1 MVIRLTETGW
11 ETEVGEDLGL
21 WTENTD
27 YTLEGKEDR
36 LILNADVEVRTG
48 GGSDYLLGVDG
59 IGDNSNRD
67 SGSGIAIGRGL
78 QGEAGILKTEDGN
91 DVLVG
96 TARNSRRAIG
106 IHNRGIIDTGK
117 GKDFISGNATP
128 REAIAGN
135 INYGIIN
142 DSLSTISTGEGND
155 SIFGRAKARVS
166 RGIANYSDI
175 STGEG
180 DDSIIGI
187 AEAKSNGGVG
197 GRIGIRQTN
206 LGTIDM
212 GDGEDL
218 IRGEGRT
225 LGIEN
230 PGSINIGIENGGV
243 INMGK
248 GNDTVDALTGGFSRS
263 GISVGTVNLGKGEDL
278 ILGYGEQIV
287 DGGEGYDTAMMGI
300 NKGDAGIFI
309 SGASG
314 STVDLPD
321 VAFSGNSEEPFKVE
335 IGTMTFINVEQFIF
349 NDFVISVETIF

>member
-11 ETEVGEDLGL
+11 ETEVGDNLGL
-21 WTENTD
+21 WTEKTD
-27 YTLEGKEDR
+27 YTLEGKEDK
-36 LILNADVEVRTG
+36 LSLSADVEVRTG
-48 GGSDYLLGVDG
+48 GGSDYLLGIGG

-67 SGSGIAIGRGL
+67 SGSGISIGGNL
-78 QGEAGILKTEDGN
+78 QGKAGILKTEDGN
-91 DVLVG
+91 DVLIG
-96 TARNSRRAIG
+96 TAKNPRRAVG
-106 IHNRGIIDTGK
+106 IRNRGIIDTGK
-117 GKDFISGNATP
+117 GEDFISGNATP
-128 REAIAGN
+128 KGTFGGG
-135 INYGIIN
+135 INYGIRN
-142 DSLSTISTGEGND
+142 DSLGTVSTGEGND
-155 SIFGRAKARVS
+155 SIFGKAKARVS
-166 RGIANYSDI
+166 RGIENYSNI

-197 GRIGIRQTN
+197 GRIGIRQAN
-206 LGTIDM
+206 LGAIDM
-212 GDGEDL
+212 GDGDDL

-230 PGSINIGIENGGV
+230 PGSVNIGIQNGGV

-263 GISVGTVNLGKGEDL
+263 GTVGTVNLGKGEDL
-278 ILGYGEQIV
+278 ILGFGEQIV
-287 DGGEGYDTAMMGI
+287 DGGEGYDTAMLGI
-300 NKGDAGIFI
+300 NKDDAGIFI

-314 STVDLPD
+314 STVDLSD